1 MAAASAARPMSPPR
15 ATTSATSWLFP
26 GPPTAGLQGIMPIR
40 SGFTVTRATRTP
52 RAAAAQAASEARVA
66 PSHHHHVVARHP
78 ISL

>member
-52 RAAAAQAASEARVA
+52 RAAAAQAASRPAW
-66 PSHHHHVVARHP
+66 PPPTTTTS
-78 ISL
+78 